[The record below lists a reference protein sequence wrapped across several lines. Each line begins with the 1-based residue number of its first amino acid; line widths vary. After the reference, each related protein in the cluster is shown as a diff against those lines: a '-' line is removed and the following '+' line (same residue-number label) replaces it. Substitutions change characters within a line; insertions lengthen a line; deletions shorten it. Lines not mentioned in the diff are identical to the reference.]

1 MSAKVVPLRQGR
13 KQRNATSVNRVAFLL
28 NPATATYAEFYLDAF
43 KAAAASVVVEATCST
58 YSRQVRVRYRH
69 CWRPPELVINVKTA
83 KALGLDVPLL
93 LQQRADAVIE

>member
-28 NPATATYAEFYLDAF
+28 NPATATYAESYLDAF
-43 KAAAASVVVEATCST
+43 KAAAASGCSEGDCST
-58 YSRQVRVRYRH
+58 YSRQVRVRYCH
-69 CWRPPELVINVKTA
+69 CWRPPELAINLKTA